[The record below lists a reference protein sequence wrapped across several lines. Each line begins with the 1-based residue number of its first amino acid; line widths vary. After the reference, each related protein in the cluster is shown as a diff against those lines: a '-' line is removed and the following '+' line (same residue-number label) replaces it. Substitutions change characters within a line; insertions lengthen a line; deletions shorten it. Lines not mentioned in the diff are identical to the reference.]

1 MQPFSDAATEVSR
14 NLDPK
19 YLKEGEQILIG
30 FEGPFVSR
38 RVTPR
43 DLLSS
48 FIGSMVCVEGIVTKC
63 TFSLPF
69 LFSLG
74 YSDTYLKIIY
84 CFIFL
89 DHDKTTAPNS
99 RKSYVIKKFLISKLK
114 LHRTKTLKIYFC
126 PLVHPVN
133 KQAEVICT
141 SILETGFALGRW
153 QRLNIG

>member
-1 MQPFSDAATEVSR
+1 MIGFIFSELIRILKNPGEYMQPFSDAATDVSR

-19 YLKEGEQILIG
+19 YLKEGEQILVG

-69 LFSLG
+69 LFFFG
-74 YSDTYLKIIY
+74 YSY
-84 CFIFL
+84 
-89 DHDKTTAPNS
+89 
-99 RKSYVIKKFLISKLK
+99 
-114 LHRTKTLKIYFC
+114 IYFEE
-126 PLVHPVN
+126 VN
-133 KQAEVICT
+133 
-141 SILETGFALGRW
+141 FNLGT
-153 QRLNIG
+153 